1 MRRLK
6 DKKMQKSLVAP
17 ITFLFNFAH
26 PNFITMKH
34 ITLTLISVLLF
45 VGLMPSLHAQT
56 ATTPSGP
63 VVMNFSKEHYSHAV
77 LANNDQQLV
86 AYCSPIWQKLKKC
99 YHSIVTYDKTTNI
112 TSSCVLN
119 LSSDYKRLVAF
130 DAGDS

>member
-1 MRRLK
+1 
-6 DKKMQKSLVAP
+6 
-17 ITFLFNFAH
+17 
-26 PNFITMKH
+26 MKH

-86 AYCSPIWQKLKKC
+86 QTMIKATTDDSSTYTLE
-99 YHSIVTYDKTTNI
+99 SIYNK
-112 TSSCVLN
+112 
-119 LSSDYKRLVAF
+119 AP
-130 DAGDS
+130 